1 MEVFCTYFGFEPHF
15 TKSRK
20 KTEKNMLKINL
31 PQMSISCMAL
41 QKKKRSPHTGRWIT
55 FPCIKENHHDKN

>member
-20 KTEKNMLKINL
+20 ETEKKNMLKINL

-41 QKKKRSPHTGRWIT
+41 QKKNDHHTQVGG
-55 FPCIKENHHDKN
+55 